1 MRSAR
6 LRRSLMDVP
15 LSMRL
20 KNSGEEGS
28 QAAASFDDQAMMAS
42 KVVLEAGVFVRGIMF
57 AVGLSFAVSTS
68 GFAETVHLKSN
79 ILESEMKEAQGQSAE
94 SRLMQPSAV
103 RGESKQHALN
113 PLTAPT
119 RSLTLDFESYQKNL
133 DDLFYVTMATSPDN
147 RYGMH
152 AAIIDLSRKQKQN
165 PKDPEPLVALGHVY
179 RILGQPAEAN
189 RFYKRAIR
197 LKKDNYYLY
206 VFSGMMHYQ
215 LNQYDLALKQ
225 IDRALKLN
233 SKDVYAWLARGRTA
247 RESGAEAKA
256 IESYRRVHEL
266 DPENDEAIFMLSAYE
281 MKQGRKRSALQLLEE
296 LHQKEPQNDY
306 VRYQLGALYMVNN
319 EPAETLNLWEDL
331 FYHGERNP
339 EFLLGLALAYFET
352 QKYSQSEEILTRLQF
367 MYPREPSIQFML
379 GETYRVQNR
388 LDDAERTY
396 RALLAEY
403 PGYMNGYI
411 GLVQALLQAKD
422 VKGARLALQ
431 QASQSISNTSVLFE
445 LANEIKNNPEAIVE
459 NYGKAAA

>member
-1 MRSAR
+1 MGVLSNM
-6 LRRSLMDVP
+6 LRKSSYGFASVAKRAAFYSLA
-15 LSMRL
+15 L
-20 KNSGEEGS
+20 
-28 QAAASFDDQAMMAS
+28 AM
-42 KVVLEAGVFVRGIMF
+42 VV
-57 AVGLSFAVSTS
+57 SSN
-68 GFAETVHLKSN
+68 GFAESGHLKSN
-79 ILESEMKEAQGQSAE
+79 ALESEMQAAQNAPPQKSLSQVSEGIAGSA
-94 SRLMQPSAV
+94 QQA
-103 RGESKQHALN
+103 A
-113 PLTAPT
+113 PLTAEPGSAGVYAAT
-119 RSLTLDFESYQKNL
+119 LHSDPKSDALNSRSGSSSLALDFESYQKNL

-152 AAIIDLSRKQKQN
+152 AAIIDLARKQKQN
-165 PKDPEPLVALGHVY
+165 PKDPEPLISLGHIY

-206 VFSGMMHYQ
+206 VFSGMMYYQ
-215 LNQYDLALKQ
+215 LKQYDKSLKQ
-225 IDRALKLN
+225 IERALKLN
-233 SKDVYAWLARGRTA
+233 SKDIYAWLARGRTA
-247 RESGAEAKA
+247 RESGAEKKA
-256 IESYRRVHEL
+256 IESYRKVHEL

-281 MKQGRKRSALQLLEE
+281 LKQGHKRSALKLFEE

-339 EFLLGLALAYFET
+339 EFLFSLSLAYFQT
-352 QKYSQSEEILTRLQF
+352 QKYGPAQEILKRLQF

-388 LDDAERTY
+388 LDEAARTY

-403 PGYMNGYI
+403 PGYMNAYT
-411 GLVQALLQAKD
+411 GLVQTLLQAKD
-422 VKGARLALQ
+422 IVGARKVLR
-431 QASQSISNTSVLFE
+431 QAAERISNPSVLVE
-445 LANEIKNNPEAIVE
+445 LEKEINNNPEALLE